1 MSLIDTE
8 EAATRLA
15 KAIEADIRLY
25 NYEDVTAGADI
36 SDVLQEGRA
45 LFHSRVVPSLHRV
58 YEETIQAL
66 VQGRPLSGA
75 ATLAPVEKASGSPL
89 PPGLFEDKAQPK
101 RAGPSWWF
109 VAVAL
114 LLAVAIGWLVAQ
126 R

>member
-15 KAIEADIRLY
+15 KAIDADIRLY
-25 NYEDVTAGADI
+25 NHEDIAAGADI
-36 SDVLQEGRA
+36 SGVLQEGRD

-58 YEETIQAL
+58 YEETIQGL
-66 VQGRPLSGA
+66 VQRRPFAGA
-75 ATLAPVEKASGSPL
+75 ATLAPVEKVSGSPL
-89 PPGLFEDKAQPK
+89 PPGLFEGNAQPG

-109 VAVAL
+109 VAAAL
-114 LLAVAIGWLVAQ
+114 LLAVALGWLVAQ